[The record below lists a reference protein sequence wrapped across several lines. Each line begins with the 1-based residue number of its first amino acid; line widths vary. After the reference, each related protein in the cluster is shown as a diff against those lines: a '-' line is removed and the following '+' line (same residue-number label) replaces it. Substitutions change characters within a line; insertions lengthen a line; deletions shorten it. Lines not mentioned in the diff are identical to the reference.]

1 MPPHTQQGVLP
12 HTSKTPL
19 PPQLSSA
26 PSGWAC
32 AQPAPSRRLSVYGV
46 SLLPPPPASSTT
58 ASPVTASLTAV
69 AAVSASREYVAVVD
83 SLRSATQRRRP
94 PAGAGAGV
102 ALLEK
107 RATAEVVA
115 EEVGEVVAEEVAERG
130 GGVRR
135 R

>member
-1 MPPHTQQGVLP
+1 
-12 HTSKTPL
+12 
-19 PPQLSSA
+19 
-26 PSGWAC
+26 
-32 AQPAPSRRLSVYGV
+32 
-46 SLLPPPPASSTT
+46 
-58 ASPVTASLTAV
+58 
-69 AAVSASREYVAVVD
+69 
-83 SLRSATQRRRP
+83 
-94 PAGAGAGV
+94 V